1 MYVTES
7 DNASLPSSDGEEKLV
22 VPVEPDSAEA
32 LAKRYRLLVELSP
45 DAICVHEGGLVVYV
59 NPAGLRLARA
69 QSIDQMVGHWI
80 TEFVH
85 PDSIPGMLER
95 LASLGE
101 EDTATEPAEA
111 LMLLTDGTTKPA
123 EIVSVRTE
131 WQGRPAFQVIMRD
144 ISTKKA
150 AEDALKYQAALVD
163 HVSDAVIA
171 ISAEGVIQAWNPA
184 AEKLYGTPATQ
195 ALGRDLADVIG
206 AAFVP
211 REALALGGTIES
223 VHRHRDGAIRN
234 VRVSVTSMGAGYVLL
249 CADLT
254 AARRA
259 IELFGTVVSELT
271 EAVLVLN
278 PNGYIE
284 MANPAS
290 AALLGLDPST
300 VPGAHLGSL
309 PVMFPNDDIR
319 ALVEHMRQTGDGFT
333 GKLATRTDGVHR
345 WFSVTCKA
353 FDVDLDEPRA
363 IASYTDIT
371 QQVVDAE
378 QQRHRASHDSLTGLL
393 NHDGLL
399 QRLDAHLASDVE
411 PHSQIN
417 VHFLDLDR
425 FKIINDSL
433 GHSYGDQVLRVVAGR
448 LADAAGPHSSVGR
461 IGGDEFSIVSP
472 GDATGPASAR
482 MQAEH
487 LLAAITESPIDTG
500 ISSVRMTASV
510 GSVST
515 TEGEKRSGSDLLR
528 DADIALYYAKQS
540 GRARS
545 AVFDVRLRREF
556 QFRQQ
561 LEQDLRAAIAAPAD
575 GRLGNRY
582 ELIHDTATGRIVGM
596 EATLCWHH
604 PLHGE
609 IEPNTFNTLADHIGL
624 GADLGRLNLIRAL
637 HDLNDVFGYRAGE
650 LTLAI
655 TLSPRQFC
663 DDRLPHSVATALA
676 DCAVDPGD
684 LRLDVTETT
693 FAADEFSEGIRPL
706 DQLRRLRDLGV
717 KVAIDNFGAGYSSLV
732 QLQQVD
738 AIKIAPT
745 FIRDVTTSHF
755 ADTVIQSIVA
765 IARSAD
771 MTVIATGVE
780 TAPQLEA
787 VAMAGCQQAQGPY
800 LHSPESA
807 AAAAARL
814 H

>member
-1 MYVTES
+1 MTDDHDTS
-7 DNASLPSSDGEEKLV
+7 PPPTDGAEPLV

-45 DAICVHEGGLVVYV
+45 DAICVHEGGVVVYV

-101 EDTATEPAEA
+101 EDNATEPAEA
-111 LMLLTDGTTKPA
+111 LMLLTDGTTKLA

-171 ISAEGVIQAWNPA
+171 ISADGVIQAWNPA
-184 AEKLYGTPATQ
+184 AEKVYGTSASH
-195 ALGRDLADVIG
+195 ALGRDLTDVIG
-206 AAFVP
+206 AAFSP
-211 REALALGGTIES
+211 REALALGGAIES

-234 VRVSVTSMGAGYVLL
+234 IRVSVTAMGAGYVLL

-278 PNGYIE
+278 PGGYIE

-290 AALLGLDPST
+290 ATLLGLDPST
-300 VPGAHLGSL
+300 VPGAHLSSL
-309 PVMFPNDDIR
+309 PVVFPNDDIR
-319 ALVEHMRQTGDGFT
+319 TLVEHMRQTGDGFT
-333 GKLATRTDGVHR
+333 GKLATRTDGEHR
-345 WFSVTCKA
+345 WLSVTCKA

-399 QRLDAHLASDVE
+399 QQLDTQLASIDE
-411 PHSQIN
+411 PRSSIN

-448 LADAAGPHSSVGR
+448 LAAAAGPGSSVGR

-472 GDATGPASAR
+472 GAASPVSAR
-482 MQAEH
+482 AQAEQ
-487 LLAAITESPIDTG
+487 LLAAITASPIDTG

-515 TEGEKRSGSDLLR
+515 TDGENRTGGDLLR

-540 GRARS
+540 GRART

-561 LEQDLRAAIAAPAD
+561 LEQDLRSAIAAP
-575 GRLGNRY
+575 GNGQLSNRY
-582 ELIHDTATGRIVGM
+582 ELIYDTTTGRVVGT
-596 EATLCWHH
+596 EAKLCWHH
-604 PLHGE
+604 PVHEE
-609 IEPNTFNTLADHIGL
+609 IEPSTFNPLADHIGL
-624 GADLGRLNLIRAL
+624 GDALGSLNLTTAL
-637 HDLNDVFGYRAGE
+637 SDLNDAFDYRTSE
-650 LTLAI
+650 LTLAL

-663 DDRLPHSVATALA
+663 DDRLAHRVATALA
-676 DCAVDPGD
+676 ESGILPDD
-684 LRLDVTETT
+684 LQINVTENT
-693 FAADEFSEGIRPL
+693 FAADEYSEGIRPL
-706 DQLRRLRDLGV
+706 EQLRRLRELGV
-717 KVAIDNFGAGYSSLV
+717 EVAIDNFGAGHCSLA

-738 AIKIAPT
+738 AIKIAPA
-745 FIRDVTTSHF
+745 FIRDLTTSHF
-755 ADTVIQSIVA
+755 ADTVVQSIVA
-765 IARSAD
+765 IARAAD
-771 MTVIATGVE
+771 MTVVATGVE
-780 TAPQLEA
+780 TATQLEA
-787 VAMAGCQQAQGPY
+787 VAAAGCQHAQGPY

-807 AAAAARL
+807 TAAAARL